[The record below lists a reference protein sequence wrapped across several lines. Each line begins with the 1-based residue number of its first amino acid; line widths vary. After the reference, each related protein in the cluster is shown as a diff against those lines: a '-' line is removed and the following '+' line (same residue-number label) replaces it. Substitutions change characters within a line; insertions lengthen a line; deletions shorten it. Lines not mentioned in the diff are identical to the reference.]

1 MKTYTKKEIKIA
13 LWNYLDDLY
22 DMEDRKKFQKFFN
35 QEWKNFVSIHL
46 NLADRIRMFIKRE
59 KVIE

>member
-1 MKTYTKKEIKIA
+1 MKTYTEKEIKIA

-35 QEWKNFVSIHL
+35 QEWKKFVSIHL
-46 NLADRIRMFIKRE
+46 NLADRIRMFIKKE